1 MGKNAQKSSQ
11 APAVEPVANGEG
23 ERLLSGQTEK
33 IWQEENNPDQTARY
47 SKKRQENS
55 VPMRL
60 QLKIKNNNTIQ
71 K

>member
-33 IWQEENNPDQTARY
+33 IWQGREQSGSDSQIFQKEARKFR
-47 SKKRQENS
+47 SHET
-55 VPMRL
+55 
-60 QLKIKNNNTIQ
+60 TIED
-71 K
+71 